1 MPSDS
6 WLQKTWDF
14 DYFGFFKL
22 PKTTLGIFAAVSTG
36 IVLIGGTAYFIAC
49 KVSGSKKKRVPTS
62 RRDVFDQNI
71 ESEEEDEFFT

>member
-1 MPSDS
+1 M
-6 WLQKTWDF
+6 
-14 DYFGFFKL
+14 

-36 IVLIGGTAYFIAC
+36 IVLLGGTAYFIAC